1 MSPAR
6 LITLLACLAFAV
18 FAAPSAAQE
27 VQTIK
32 YRFGPL
38 KITPG
43 QNTIDI
49 GMVAAKLR
57 PAVPGY
63 ITRFKPDLEYT
74 DGTKPSVEVQH
85 LHHGVWLIDGEPRF
99 AVGEEKTIVDLPDGF
114 GYRYTPQQSWLI
126 NYMIHNLTR
135 RADDVYITY
144 EIDFVPDS
152 SPLAAGLKSVRTQW
166 LDVAGMRAYPV
177 FDAQRG
183 TGKNGKLTFPDDV
196 PDDPAVGPARSWTV
210 TSPTTLVSTAVHLHP
225 GGLNGYLTVTRG
237 DRTRRI
243 FTSRAKYWEPAGP
256 VSWDVAM
263 EATPEDWR
271 VALQPGDRVDLHVVY
286 DVSKASWYESM
297 GIMPIAVAE
306 NSTEGKDP
314 FDPTLNQK
322 GAITHGRLKEN
333 ISSGGR
339 YTGLPSPLKLPAG
352 PVTGQVTIRDFVYRQ
367 GDLTLPGAAGRPA
380 VVRQGRSLKFVNQD
394 AYRDEN
400 GGIFHTITA
409 CRLPCNR
416 STGIAYPLANGPV
429 AFDSGQLGFQR
440 PGDFGTASEN
450 RATWETPKNLKPG
463 TYTYF
468 CRVHPFMRG
477 SFRVIGKRRRG
488 A

>member
-6 LITLLACLAFAV
+6 LTTLIACLAFAAL
-18 FAAPSAAQE
+18 AAPSAAQD

-38 KITPG
+38 HVTPG

-49 GMVAAKLR
+49 GGVAANLR
-57 PAVPGY
+57 PDVPGW

-74 DGTKPSVEVQH
+74 DGSKPGVEVLH
-85 LHHGVWLIDGEPRF
+85 LHHGVWLISGEPRF
-99 AVGEEKTIVDLPDGF
+99 AVGEEKTIVDLPEGF
-114 GYRYTPQQSWLI
+114 GYRYTPRQSWLI

-135 RADDVYITY
+135 TPDDVYITY
-144 EIDFVPDS
+144 EIDFVPDT
-152 SPLAAGLKSVRTQW
+152 SPLAAGLKAVHTQW
-166 LDVAGMRAYPV
+166 MDVAGLRTYPV
-177 FDAQRG
+177 FDAKRG
-183 TGKNGKLTFPDDV
+183 MGRNGKLTFPDDV
-196 PDDPAVGPARSWTV
+196 PGHPAIGPAKSWTV
-210 TSPTTLVSTAVHLHP
+210 TSPTTLVATAVHLHP

-243 FTSRAKYWEPAGP
+243 FTSHAKYWEPAGA

-263 EATPEDWR
+263 EGTPPDWR
-271 VALQPGDRVDLHVVY
+271 VALQPGDVVDLHVVY

-314 FDPTLNQK
+314 FDETLNRK

-333 ISSGGR
+333 RNHGGR
-339 YTGLPSPLKLPAG
+339 YTGLPNPLKLLSG
-352 PVTGQVTIRDFVYRQ
+352 PVTGQVTIGGFVYGQ
-367 GDLTLPGAAGRPA
+367 GDLTLPGASGRPA
-380 VVRQGRSLKFVNQD
+380 VVRQGRALKFLNND
-394 AYRDEN
+394 AYEDEN

-409 CRLPCNR
+409 CKLPCNK
-416 STGIAYPLANGPV
+416 STGIAYPLADGPV
-429 AFDSGQLGFQR
+429 DFDSGELGFPR
-440 PGDFGTASEN
+440 PGDFGTASVN
-450 RATWETPKNLKPG
+450 RATWETPRNLKRG
-463 TYTYF
+463 TYSYF

-477 SFRVIGKRRRG
+477 SFRVVGKKRRG